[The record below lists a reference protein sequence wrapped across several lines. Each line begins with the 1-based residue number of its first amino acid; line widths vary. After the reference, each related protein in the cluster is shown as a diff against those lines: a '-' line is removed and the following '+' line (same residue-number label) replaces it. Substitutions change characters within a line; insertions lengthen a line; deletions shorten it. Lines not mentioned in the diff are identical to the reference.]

1 MTETQQQAINT
12 EFDRLIDGDEV
23 DEIMGG
29 QSLSTRYADP
39 DLRRLAIA
47 MTSPG
52 RKSKRV
58 RWLLSEVLEL
68 RRQRIV
74 AARANADDVHRRVI
88 EQNARRRERRRVTG
102 PKYATG

>member
-1 MTETQQQAINT
+1 MTEQQQQAINA

-29 QSLSTRYADP
+29 QSQSTRYADP
-39 DLRRLAIA
+39 DLRRLAIS
-47 MTSPG
+47 MTSPD

-68 RRQRIV
+68 RRQRIA

-88 EQNARRRERRRVTG
+88 EQNARRRERRRVT
-102 PKYATG
+102 

>member
-1 MTETQQQAINT
+1 
-12 EFDRLIDGDEV
+12 
-23 DEIMGG
+23 MGG
-29 QSLSTRYADP
+29 QSQSTRYADP

-68 RRQRIV
+68 RRQRIA
-74 AARANADDVHRRVI
+74 AARSTADDVHRRVI
-88 EQNARRRERRRVTG
+88 EQNARRRERRDDGTE
-102 PKYATG
+102 YATA